1 MQHVVSIAFDFDDS
15 RITKISEE
23 ALEKRV
29 DEIIKEAILDRIAP
43 TFNNYYSNRKD
54 RDWSVLDRKIEHYT
68 KQYLDEHK
76 EQIIEKAASRIARS
90 LYKSKGLMEK
100 IDGI

>member
-1 MQHVVSIAFDFDDS
+1 MQHVVNIAFDFDDS

-29 DEIIKEAILDRIAP
+29 NEIIEKAILDRIAP
-43 TFNNYYSNRKD
+43 MGTYYSKKE
-54 RDWSVLDRKIEHYT
+54 RDWSALDARIEKYT
-68 KQYLDEHK
+68 KQYLDEHR
-76 EQIIEKAASRIARS
+76 EQIIEKVASKVARS

>member
-23 ALEKRV
+23 ALEKKV

-43 TFNNYYSNRKD
+43 KGTYYSKKE
-54 RDWSVLDRKIEHYT
+54 RDWSALDERIEKYT
-68 KQYLDEHK
+68 KQYLEEHK
-76 EQIIEKAASRIARS
+76 EQIIEKSASKISRS
-90 LYKSKGLMEK
+90 LIRSKGLREK
-100 IDGI
+100 VDDI

>member
-29 DEIIKEAILDRIAP
+29 NEIIEKAVLDRIAP
-43 TFNNYYSNRKD
+43 VSNSYYSSGE
-54 RDWSVLDRKIEHYT
+54 RDWSKLDQKIEFYT
-68 KQYLDEHK
+68 KQYLEEHK
-76 EQIIEKAASRIARS
+76 EQIIEKSASKISRS
-90 LYKSKGLMEK
+90 LIRSKGLREK
-100 IDGI
+100 VDDI